1 VPKLPMTIFT
11 GFLGSGKTTL
21 LASLLAVEREQ
32 RFAIVVNEFG
42 DVAVDDLLLQRSLDA
57 HRARVFTLS
66 RGLIAY
72 ADDDFVSTMHAISE
86 AAWRFDHVLIETSGL
101 AIPTAALEALHSATL
116 QEHFVH
122 DATLTI
128 VDTPLLLAGVYETG
142 RLPSAASDRAA
153 AIEVFQQQLLCA
165 DVVVLNKIDHCA
177 EDDLL
182 RAEATVRTRASDVRF
197 VELAWHARL
206 DARLVLGLHLNEFRA
221 QVPGAARGQTHG
233 DGHAHSGLGPHEHG
247 LMTHEHVHEEDPGWL
262 SFVLRSQTA
271 QVPDTLHKALDVIAT
286 HEPVLRVKGFAHVGH
301 AAGPLLVQGVRRR
314 IACTLETT
322 EQAFKD
328 SKFYHIKDETHA
340 GSGPPYGHTPLHSH
354 THGTIT
360 MAELVFIGYHLDR
373 ERVVAQLRQHTGTA
387 WY

>member
-1 VPKLPMTIFT
+1 MPKLPMTIFT

-165 DVVVLNKIDHCA
+165 
-177 EDDLL
+177 
-182 RAEATVRTRASDVRF
+182 DVRF